1 MLSVK
6 YTKYKDVYGNSFL
19 CVTELLAI
27 ITDVEHIDIFN

>member
-1 MLSVK
+1 MLSIK
-6 YTKYKDVYGNSFL
+6 YIRYKDVYSNSFL